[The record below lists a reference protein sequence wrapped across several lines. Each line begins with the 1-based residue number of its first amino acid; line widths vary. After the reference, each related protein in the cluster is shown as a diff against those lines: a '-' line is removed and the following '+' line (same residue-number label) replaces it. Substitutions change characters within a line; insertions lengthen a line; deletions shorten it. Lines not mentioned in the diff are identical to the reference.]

1 MFQFTIY
8 NLCMLNEP
16 DFSNLEN
23 YPTKNLAQFNKKK
36 KKKSDILCFNC
47 FQKSWLT

>member
-36 KKKSDILCFNC
+36 KKKNQIFYALIAFKNHG
-47 FQKSWLT
+47 

>member
-23 YPTKNLAQFNKKK
+23 YPTKNLAQFKKK
-36 KKKSDILCFNC
+36 KNQIFYALIAFKNHG
-47 FQKSWLT
+47 

>member
-23 YPTKNLAQFNKKK
+23 YPTKNLAQL

>member
-23 YPTKNLAQFNKKK
+23 YPTKNLAQFQKKNQIFYALIAFK
-36 KKKSDILCFNC
+36 NHG
-47 FQKSWLT
+47 

>member
-36 KKKSDILCFNC
+36 KKKKKKIRYFML
-47 FQKSWLT
+47 

>member
-23 YPTKNLAQFNKKK
+23 YPTKNLAQLKKNQIFYALIAFK
-36 KKKSDILCFNC
+36 NHG
-47 FQKSWLT
+47 